1 MKQCKEA
8 PNSEQT
14 PNNDFVKSSNNYS
27 SFYTKV
33 IDIVRS
39 SKTPEQFTIYLNRNS
54 IKYLSI
60 TCMKK
65 TSRYFEGR
73 GVRAIL

>member
-1 MKQCKEA
+1 MKQCKEV
-8 PNSEQT
+8 PNSEQI
-14 PNNDFVKSSNNYS
+14 PNNDFVNS

-39 SKTPEQFTIYLNRNS
+39 SKTPEQFNIYCNGNS

-60 TCMKK
+60 TCRKK
-65 TSRYFEGR
+65 TARYFESR
-73 GVRAIL
+73 GI